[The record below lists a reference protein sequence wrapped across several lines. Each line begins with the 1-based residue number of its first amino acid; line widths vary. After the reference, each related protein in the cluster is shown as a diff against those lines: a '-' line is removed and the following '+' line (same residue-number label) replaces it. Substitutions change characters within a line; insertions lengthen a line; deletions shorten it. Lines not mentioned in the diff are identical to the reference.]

1 MAKKRE
7 KSSSPSPRKS
17 SGAMGFLHGLNS
29 VEAALR
35 AGRRKLVALHLRSG
49 APSERLKVLREL
61 ARDHR
66 LSVQERKPA
75 DLEAL
80 CRSPQHQ
87 GAVLQCGP
95 LPIGEGS
102 AALSPDTAPGEPPP
116 LWVVLDQVEDPRNLG
131 AVVRSCAA
139 FGATGLVLPRDHSAP
154 LSAAASSA
162 SAGTL
167 ETFPVHEAANLA
179 RFLETAKKMG
189 FWIAGTV
196 AEGGSPLR
204 EFRHDT
210 PLVLVLGSEGR
221 GIRPLVRK
229 QCDHLLRIPLAG
241 ADQVTSLNVS
251 AAAAVVLYA
260 LTSGRG

>member
-1 MAKKRE
+1 MARKRE
-7 KSSSPSPRKS
+7 RTGSASPHKS
-17 SGAMGFLHGLNS
+17 SGGMGLLHGLNS

-35 AGRRKLVALHLRSG
+35 AGRRKLGALHLRSG
-49 APSERLKVLREL
+49 APSERLTALREL
-61 ARDHR
+61 AAQCRI
-66 LSVQERKPA
+66 SVHEKKPA
-75 DLEAL
+75 ELEAF

-95 LPIGEGS
+95 LPIGDAI
-102 AALSPDTAPGEPPP
+102 AALGADTTPGGPPP

-139 FGATGLVLPRDHSAP
+139 FGVAGLVLPRGHSAP

-162 SAGTL
+162 SAGTM
-167 ETFPVHEAANLA
+167 ETFPIHETTNLA
-179 RFLETAKKMG
+179 RFLEAAKKKG
-189 FWIAGTV
+189 CWIAGAVTD
-196 AEGGSPLR
+196 GGVPIH

-221 GIRPLVRK
+221 GMRPLVRK
-229 QCDHLLRIPLAG
+229 QCDHLLRIPLPG
-241 ADQVTSLNVS
+241 ADRMASLNVS

-260 LTSGRG
+260 LTSGRR